1 MKYGDLIQFEP
12 LETIIH
18 LLDSDDLNEAR
29 RLVETF
35 VISDELAERLTNV
48 LIPQM
53 DIETPADN
61 KGVLIVGNYGSGKS
75 HLMSVISSI
84 AEHEALASLLSNPTV
99 AKAAFRIA
107 GKFKVVRTEI
117 GTTTRS
123 LREIVVAELEHHLAD
138 LGVSYVFPDPGTVTN
153 YKRAFQ
159 DMMAAFD
166 RRHPG
171 KGLLLVVDE
180 LLEFLLKRNDQEL
193 IQDLGL
199 LREIGEVSK
208 DLRFRFIAGV
218 QEAIFDNTRFQ
229 FAADSLRRVKD
240 RFEQVLIA
248 RRDVKHVVAERL
260 LRKRPDQQACIR
272 DHLTRFSR
280 YYGGMNER
288 MDEFV
293 RLFPVHPEYI
303 DTFERVTAAE
313 KRGILKTLSVAMG
326 KLLEMEVP
334 EDRPGLLAYD
344 GYWEVLLEDFSVR
357 AVPEIRAVV
366 DCSQVLESRINQA
379 FTRPAYKPMALR
391 VIRALS
397 VHRLTTG
404 DIYARMGATA
414 AELRDALC
422 LFQPGIEDLPGD
434 PADNLLSQVETV
446 LREIHKTVSGQFIS
460 GNADNGQYFLD
471 LKKTDDFDA
480 LIEKRAESLD
490 SRQLDR
496 YYYTAL
502 QRTLE
507 LRDDDV
513 HVTGYR
519 IWQHELEWVEHKASR
534 AGYLFFGAPNQRS
547 TAVPA
552 RDFYLYFMPH
562 FDQDPKAKETDNP
575 DEVFFRLKA
584 VDEKFEKDL
593 RLYAAALDLASTS
606 SGQARDTYLGKAATF
621 LEKRLTIW
629 LQENVAGALDVSYQG
644 KTKKMLEWIKGK
656 IAAPTTGRV
665 NVRDIVN
672 AVGSGC
678 LGGRFEDQAPEYPF
692 FTLRVTGDNRV
703 QAAQDAI
710 RGIPNKNRTRQ
721 AVAVLEALELLDGD
735 RVDPSKSRY
744 ATYVNEQL
752 GKKGPGQVLNRSE
765 LIQDVSGIDYVV
777 PDRFRLEPEWLAVV
791 MAALVYSGDVILS
804 IPGKDFDKGYD
815 EVAATPVADLVN
827 FKHLKRHKDW
837 NVPALKALFELVGLE
852 PNRGVAVTLGGAKA
866 DEAVQALQ
874 ANIARAVEKLVT
886 TSQRLQGGLPF
897 WGRAILNEG
906 EIREQRGS
914 LDKAKVLLE
923 SFQNFSSPGK
933 LKNLKVDAAEITEHR
948 KGMDALEQLQ
958 SLQELVDE
966 LGNLASYLST
976 AEQVLPSE
984 HPWVGSVKKSRE
996 EVLGLIDSREDRA
1009 KPGFRQQVLAKLT
1022 ALKNE
1027 YVAIYLSLH
1036 GKARLGVNDDKRKSA
1051 ILQDDRVA
1059 RLHRLSS
1066 IDLMPHQQFLDFQ
1079 SKLGGLKSCSAIT
1092 NQEIQAAPVCPHCG
1106 FRPGTEK
1113 VTEPAKAMLASLDTE
1128 LDTLE
1133 GGWTKMLLDSV
1144 DDPTVK
1150 KSMELL
1156 RPAQLKLIESF
1167 TGARALPADITSE
1180 FVNTMCEVL
1189 SGLEKITVTAASI
1202 RTALVSG
1209 GAAATVSELRRRF
1222 DEYLAAMTKGK
1233 DTAKIRIVL
1242 E

>member
-1 MKYGDLIQFEP
+1 MKYGDLIQFDP
-12 LETIIH
+12 LETVVN
-18 LLDSDDLNEAR
+18 LLDADDVNEAR
-29 RLVETF
+29 QFVKTF
-35 VISDELAERLTNV
+35 VISDELAERLTNL

-53 DIETPADN
+53 DFQIPADN
-61 KGVLIVGNYGSGKS
+61 KGILIVGNYGSGKS
-75 HLMSVISSI
+75 HLMSVISSV
-84 AEHEALASLLSNPTV
+84 AEREDLAALLTNPMVANAAS
-99 AKAAFRIA
+99 RIA

-117 GTTTRS
+117 GTTTMS
-123 LREIVVAELEHHLAD
+123 LREIVVAELEQHLAD
-138 LGVSYVFPDPGTVTN
+138 IGVSYTFPDASTVTN
-153 YKRAFQ
+153 YKRAFHE
-159 DMMAAFD
+159 MMDTFGRKYPD
-166 RRHPG
+166 Q
-171 KGLLLVVDE
+171 GLLLVVDE
-180 LLEFLLKRNDQEL
+180 LLDFLLKRNDQEL

-218 QEAIFDNTRFQ
+218 QEAIFDSTRFQ

-260 LRKRPDQQACIR
+260 LRKRPDQQASIR

-280 YYGGMNER
+280 FYGVMNER

-303 DTFERVTAAE
+303 DTFERVTAVE

-326 KLLEMEVP
+326 KLLDKEVP

-357 AVPEIRAVV
+357 AVPDIRAVM
-366 DCSQVLESRINQA
+366 DCSQVLESRIKQA
-379 FTRPAYKPMALR
+379 FTRPAYKAMALR

-404 DIYARMGATA
+404 DIHARMGATA
-414 AELRDALC
+414 TELRDALC
-422 LFQPGIEDLPGD
+422 LFQPGIEELPGD

-460 GNADNGQYFLD
+460 SNTDNGQYFLD

-480 LIEKRAESLD
+480 LIERRAESLD

-502 QRTLE
+502 QRALE
-507 LRDDDV
+507 LRDDDIY
-513 HVTGYR
+513 VTGYR
-519 IWQHELEWVEHKASR
+519 IWQHELEWTEHKAAR
-534 AGYLFFGAPNQRS
+534 TGYLFFGAPNQRS
-547 TAVPA
+547 TAVPE

-562 FDQDPKAKETDNP
+562 FDQDPKAKETDKP
-575 DEVFFRLKA
+575 DEVFFRLKSA
-584 VDEKFEKDL
+584 DEDFEKKL
-593 RLYAAALDLASTS
+593 RLYAAAVDLASTS
-606 SGQARDTYLGKAATF
+606 SGQARDTYRDKANTF
-621 LEKRLTIW
+621 LLGLTTW
-629 LQENVAGALDVSYQG
+629 LQEHIAAAVDVAYQG
-644 KTKKMLEWIKGK
+644 KTKKMLEWMKGK
-656 IAAPTTGRV
+656 APVAGGGRL
-665 NVRDIVN
+665 NIRDIVN
-672 AVGSGC
+672 TVGSGC
-678 LGGRFEDQAPEYPF
+678 LGGRFADQAPEYPF
-692 FTLRVTGDNRV
+692 FSVRVTGENRS

-735 RVDPSKSRY
+735 RVDPGKSRY
-744 ATYVNEQL
+744 AVYVNEQL

-765 LIQDVSGIDYVV
+765 LIQDVSGIEYVV
-777 PDRFRLEPEWLAVV
+777 PERFRLEPEWLAVV
-791 MAALVYSGDVILS
+791 LAGLVYSGDVILS

-815 EVAATPVADLVN
+815 EVATTPVADLVN

-837 NVPALKALFELVGLE
+837 NVTALKALFELVGLE
-852 PNRGVAVTLGGAKA
+852 PNRGVAVTLGGSKA

-874 ANIARAVEKLVT
+874 ASIARVVEKLVT

-897 WGRAILNEG
+897 WGRAILNED
-906 EIREQRGS
+906 EIRDQRGA
-914 LDKAKVLLE
+914 LDKTKALLE
-923 SFQNFSSPGK
+923 GFQNFSSPGK
-933 LKNLKVDAAEITEHR
+933 LKNLKVDAAEITGHR

-958 SLQELVDE
+958 SLQDLVDE
-966 LGNLASYLST
+966 LGNVASYLST
-976 AEQVLPSE
+976 AEQVLPPE
-984 HPWVGSVKKSRE
+984 HAWVASVRKSRE
-996 EVLGLIDSREDRA
+996 VVLGQIENREDRV
-1009 KPGFRQQVLAKLT
+1009 KPGFRQQILAKLT

-1036 GKARLGVNDDKRKSA
+1036 GKARLGVNDEKRRSI

-1079 SKLGGLKSCSAIT
+1079 SRLGGLKSCSAIT

-1113 VTEPAKAMLASLDTE
+1113 VNEPAQAVLASLDTE
-1128 LDTLE
+1128 LDNLE

-1144 DDPTVK
+1144 EDPTVK

-1156 RPAQLKLIESF
+1156 RPAQLKLIEGF
-1167 TGARALPADITSE
+1167 AETRALPDNISTE
-1180 FVNTMCEVL
+1180 FVNTMSEVL
-1189 SGLEKITVTAASI
+1189 SGLEKITVTAASL
-1202 RTALVSG
+1202 RAALVSG
-1209 GAAATVSELRRRF
+1209 GAAATVSEWRRRF

-1233 DTAKIRIVL
+1233 DTTRVRIVL

>member
-1 MKYGDLIQFEP
+1 MKYGDLIQFDP
-12 LETIIH
+12 LETVVN
-18 LLDSDDLNEAR
+18 LLDADDVDEAR
-29 RLVETF
+29 QFVKTF
-35 VISDELAERLTNV
+35 VISDELAERLTNL

-53 DIETPADN
+53 DFQIPADN
-61 KGVLIVGNYGSGKS
+61 KGILIVGNYGSGKS
-75 HLMSVISSI
+75 HLMSVISSV
-84 AEHEALASLLSNPTV
+84 AEREDLAALLTNPMVANAAS
-99 AKAAFRIA
+99 RIA

-117 GTTTRS
+117 GTTTMS
-123 LREIVVAELEHHLAD
+123 LREIVVAELEQHLAD
-138 LGVSYVFPDPGTVTN
+138 IGVSYTFPDASTVTN
-153 YKRAFQ
+153 YKRAFHE
-159 DMMAAFD
+159 MMDTFGRKYPD
-166 RRHPG
+166 Q
-171 KGLLLVVDE
+171 GLLLVVDE
-180 LLEFLLKRNDQEL
+180 LLDFLLKRNDQEL

-218 QEAIFDNTRFQ
+218 QEAIFDSTRFQ

-260 LRKRPDQQACIR
+260 LRKRPDQQASIR

-280 YYGGMNER
+280 FYGVMNER

-303 DTFERVTAAE
+303 DTFERVTAVE

-326 KLLEMEVP
+326 KLLDKEVP

-357 AVPEIRAVV
+357 AVPDIRAVM
-366 DCSQVLESRINQA
+366 DCSQVLESRIKQA
-379 FTRPAYKPMALR
+379 FTRPAYKAMALR

-404 DIYARMGATA
+404 DIHARMGATA
-414 AELRDALC
+414 TELRDALC
-422 LFQPGIEDLPGD
+422 LFQPGIEELPGD

-460 GNADNGQYFLD
+460 SNTDNGQYFLD

-480 LIEKRAESLD
+480 LIERRAESLD

-502 QRTLE
+502 QRALE
-507 LRDDDV
+507 LRDDDIY
-513 HVTGYR
+513 VTGYR
-519 IWQHELEWVEHKASR
+519 IWQHELEWTEHKAAR
-534 AGYLFFGAPNQRS
+534 TGYLFFGAPNQRS
-547 TAVPA
+547 TAVPE

-562 FDQDPKAKETDNP
+562 FDQDPKAKETDKP
-575 DEVFFRLKA
+575 DEVFFRLKSA
-584 VDEKFEKDL
+584 DEDFEKKL
-593 RLYAAALDLASTS
+593 RLYAAAVDLASTS
-606 SGQARDTYLGKAATF
+606 SGQARDTYRDKANTF
-621 LEKRLTIW
+621 LLGLTTW
-629 LQENVAGALDVSYQG
+629 LQEHIAAAVDVAYQG
-644 KTKKMLEWIKGK
+644 KTKKMLEWMKGK
-656 IAAPTTGRV
+656 APVAGGGRL
-665 NVRDIVN
+665 NIRDIVN
-672 AVGSGC
+672 TVGSGC
-678 LGGRFEDQAPEYPF
+678 LGGRFADQAPEYPF
-692 FTLRVTGDNRV
+692 FSVRVTGENRS

-735 RVDPSKSRY
+735 RVDPGKSRY
-744 ATYVNEQL
+744 AVYVNEQL

-765 LIQDVSGIDYVV
+765 LIQDVSGIEYVV
-777 PDRFRLEPEWLAVV
+777 PERFRLEPEWLAVV
-791 MAALVYSGDVILS
+791 LAGLVYSGDVILS

-815 EVAATPVADLVN
+815 EVATTPVADLVN

-837 NVPALKALFELVGLE
+837 NVTALKALFELVGLE
-852 PNRGVAVTLGGAKA
+852 PNRGVAVTLGGSKA

-874 ANIARAVEKLVT
+874 ASIARVVEKLVT

-897 WGRAILNEG
+897 WGRAILNED
-906 EIREQRGS
+906 EIRDQRGA
-914 LDKAKVLLE
+914 LDKTKALLE
-923 SFQNFSSPGK
+923 GFQNFSSPGK
-933 LKNLKVDAAEITEHR
+933 LKNLKVDAAEITGHR

-958 SLQELVDE
+958 SLQDLVDE
-966 LGNLASYLST
+966 LGNVASYLST
-976 AEQVLPSE
+976 AEQVLPPE
-984 HPWVGSVKKSRE
+984 HAWVASVRKSRE
-996 EVLGLIDSREDRA
+996 VVLGQIENREDRV
-1009 KPGFRQQVLAKLT
+1009 KPGFRQQILAKLT

-1036 GKARLGVNDDKRKSA
+1036 GKARLGVNDEKRRSI

-1079 SKLGGLKSCSAIT
+1079 SRLGGLKSCSAIT

-1113 VTEPAKAMLASLDTE
+1113 VNEPAQAVLASLDTE
-1128 LDTLE
+1128 LDNLE

-1144 DDPTVK
+1144 EDPTVK

-1156 RPAQLKLIESF
+1156 RPAQLKLIEGF
-1167 TGARALPADITSE
+1167 AETRALPDNISTE
-1180 FVNTMCEVL
+1180 FVNTMSEVL
-1189 SGLEKITVTAASI
+1189 SGLEKITVTAASL
-1202 RTALVSG
+1202 RAALVSG
-1209 GAAATVSELRRRF
+1209 GAAATVSEWRRRF

-1233 DTAKIRIVL
+1233 DTTRVRIVL

>member
-1 MKYGDLIQFEP
+1 MKYGDLIQFDP
-12 LETIIH
+12 LETVVN
-18 LLDSDDLNEAR
+18 LLDADDVNQAR
-29 RLVETF
+29 QFVKTF
-35 VISDELAERLTNV
+35 VISDELAERLTNL

-53 DIETPADN
+53 DFQIPADN
-61 KGVLIVGNYGSGKS
+61 KGILIVGNYGSGKS
-75 HLMSVISSI
+75 HLMSVISSV
-84 AEHEALASLLSNPTV
+84 AEREDLAALLTNPMVANAAS
-99 AKAAFRIA
+99 RIA

-117 GTTTRS
+117 GTTTMS
-123 LREIVVAELEHHLAD
+123 LREIVVAELEQHLAD
-138 LGVSYVFPDPGTVTN
+138 IGVSYTFPDASTVTN
-153 YKRAFQ
+153 YKRAFHE
-159 DMMAAFD
+159 MMDAFGRKYPD
-166 RRHPG
+166 Q
-171 KGLLLVVDE
+171 GLLLVVDE
-180 LLEFLLKRNDQEL
+180 LLDFLLKRNDQEL

-218 QEAIFDNTRFQ
+218 QEAIFDSTRFQ

-260 LRKRPDQQACIR
+260 LRKRPDQQASIR

-280 YYGGMNER
+280 FYGVMNER

-303 DTFERVTAAE
+303 DTFERVTAVE

-326 KLLEMEVP
+326 KLLDKEVP
-334 EDRPGLLAYD
+334 DDRPGLLAYD
-344 GYWEVLLEDFSVR
+344 GYWEVLLQDPSVR
-357 AVPEIRAVV
+357 AVPDIRAVM
-366 DCSQVLESRINQA
+366 DCSQVLESRIKQA
-379 FTRPAYKPMALR
+379 FTRPAYKVMALR

-404 DIYARMGATA
+404 DIHARMGATA
-414 AELRDALC
+414 TELRDALC
-422 LFQPGIEDLPGD
+422 LFQPGIEELPGD

-460 GNADNGQYFLD
+460 SNTDNGQYFLD

-480 LIEKRAESLD
+480 LIERRAESLD

-502 QRTLE
+502 QRALE
-507 LRDDDV
+507 LRDDDIY
-513 HVTGYR
+513 VTGYR
-519 IWQHELEWVEHKASR
+519 IWQHELEWTEHKAAR
-534 AGYLFFGAPNQRS
+534 TGYLFFGAPNQRS
-547 TAVPA
+547 TAVPE

-562 FDQDPKAKETDNP
+562 FDQDPKAKETDKP

-584 VDEKFEKDL
+584 ADEDFEKKL
-593 RLYAAALDLASTS
+593 RLYAAAVDLASTS
-606 SGQARDTYLGKAATF
+606 SGQARDTYRDKANTF
-621 LEKRLTIW
+621 LLGLTTW
-629 LQENVAGALDVSYQG
+629 LQEHIAAAVDVGYQG
-644 KTKKMLEWIKGK
+644 KTKKMLEWMKGK
-656 IAAPTTGRV
+656 APTASGSRL
-665 NVRDIVN
+665 NIRDIVN
-672 AVGSGC
+672 TVGSGC
-678 LGGRFEDQAPEYPF
+678 LGGRFADQAPEYPF
-692 FTLRVTGDNRV
+692 FSVRVTGENRT

-735 RVDPSKSRY
+735 RVDPGKSRY
-744 ATYVNEQL
+744 AVYVNEQL

-765 LIQDVSGIDYVV
+765 LIQDVSGIEYVV
-777 PDRFRLEPEWLAVV
+777 PERFRLEPEWLAVV
-791 MAALVYSGDVILS
+791 LAGLVYSGDVILS

-815 EVAATPVADLVN
+815 EVATTPVADLVN

-852 PNRGVAVTLGGAKA
+852 PNRGVAVTLGGSKA

-874 ANIARAVEKLVT
+874 ASIARVVEKLVT

-897 WGRAILNEG
+897 WGRAILNED
-906 EIREQRGS
+906 EIRDQRGA
-914 LDKAKVLLE
+914 LDKTKALLE
-923 SFQNFSSPGK
+923 GFQNFSSPGK
-933 LKNLKVDAAEITEHR
+933 LKNLKVDAAEITGHR

-958 SLQELVDE
+958 SLQDLVDE
-966 LGNLASYLST
+966 LGNVASYMST
-976 AEQVLPSE
+976 GEQVLPPE
-984 HPWVGSVKKSRE
+984 HAWVASVKKSRE
-996 EVLGLIDSREDRA
+996 EVLGQIENREDRV
-1009 KPGFRQQVLAKLT
+1009 KPGFRQQILAKLT

-1036 GKARLGVNDDKRKSA
+1036 GKARLGVNDEKRKSA
-1051 ILQDDRVA
+1051 ILQDERLS

-1079 SKLGGLKSCSAIT
+1079 SRLGGLKSCSAIT

-1113 VTEPAKAMLASLDTE
+1113 VNEPARAVLASLDTE
-1128 LDTLE
+1128 LDNLE

-1144 DDPTVK
+1144 EDPTVK

-1156 RPAQLKLIESF
+1156 RPAQLKLIEGFAETRS
-1167 TGARALPADITSE
+1167 LPDNISTE
-1180 FVNTMCEVL
+1180 FVNTMSEVL
-1189 SGLEKITVTAASI
+1189 SGLEKITVTAASL

-1209 GAAATVSELRRRF
+1209 GAAATVSEWRRRF
-1222 DEYLAAMTKGK
+1222 DEYLVAMTKGK
-1233 DTAKIRIVL
+1233 DTTKVRIVL